1 MRIAA
6 VLVLAV
12 AIMVPAKAAPADE
25 LFRQFGLLGAWAPDC
40 GQAAAPANP
49 HVRISVAGS
58 GEVLEDHDL
67 GPGFA
72 VNHYRM
78 LSARELSAEQL
89 SVETIFRSGD
99 EAAEH
104 QRLVFLVHGGTR
116 RTMLN
121 QTEDGETRVK
131 DGIALGGSKTPVLN
145 KCE

>member
-6 VLVLAV
+6 VLVLAA
-12 AIMVPAKAAPADE
+12 AIMAPAKAAPADE
-25 LFRQFGLLGAWAPDC
+25 LFRQFGLLGTWAPDC

-49 HVRISVAGS
+49 HVRISAGPA

-67 GPGFA
+67 GRGFA

-89 SVETIFRSGD
+89 SVETIFQSGD
-99 EAAEH
+99 AAEEH
-104 QRLVFLVHGGTR
+104 QRLIFLIRGGTR

-121 QTEDGETRVK
+121 QTECGETRVK